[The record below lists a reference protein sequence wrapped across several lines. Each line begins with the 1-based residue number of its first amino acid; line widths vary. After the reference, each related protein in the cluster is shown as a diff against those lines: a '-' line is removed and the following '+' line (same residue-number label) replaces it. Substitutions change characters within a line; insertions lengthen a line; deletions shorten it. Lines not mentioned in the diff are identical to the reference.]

1 MVEKIITKT
10 HWGGVVDIPDTV
22 LHVVHFL
29 QVWTDGHW
37 AVLLKC
43 VKFYSRVALTESQK
57 EIFEKVAT
65 YFKEDV
71 DSMSKDF
78 VFILG
83 RFSNCLK
90 YYCNAF

>member
-10 HWGGVVDIPDTV
+10 HWGGVADIPDTV

-83 RFSNCLK
+83 RLS
-90 YYCNAF
+90 